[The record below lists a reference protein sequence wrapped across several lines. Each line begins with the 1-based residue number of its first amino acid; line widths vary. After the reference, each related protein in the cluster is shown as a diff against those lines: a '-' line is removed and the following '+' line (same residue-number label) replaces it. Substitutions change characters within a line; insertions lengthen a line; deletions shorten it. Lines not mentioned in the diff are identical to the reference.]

1 MNNSPVSNV
10 IEGFEQLT
18 RDEII
23 DISVR
28 HVLRNG
34 RPSVISGCSFPKAIC
49 TYAGVGC
56 AAAPFLTPQAR
67 VDYHDSWGR
76 LVGDK
81 TVPAHE
87 YNTIWTL
94 QLCHDASADSDDFIA
109 AFKSKVRANFGD
121 VPALDE
127 SVGGTDK

>member
-1 MNNSPVSNV
+1 MNNSSASNV

-34 RPSVISGCSFPKAIC
+34 RPSVKDRGFSRPVC
-49 TYAGVGC
+49 TYNGIGC

-67 VDYHDSWGR
+67 NKYVGSWSALAFEGDVPIYEFDTIQTLQSCHDSS
-76 LVGDK
+76 VG
-81 TVPAHE
+81 
-87 YNTIWTL
+87 
-94 QLCHDASADSDDFIA
+94 SDDFIA
-109 AFKSKVRANFGD
+109 AFKSRVLANFGNVD
-121 VPALDE
+121 ALNE
-127 SVGGTDK
+127 PVGGIDK